1 MRMAYDFNS
10 LTKQA
15 DEASNRD
22 KFYTDFEDVDP
33 NKLHQISELTD
44 WMRTKAKGSDVRE
57 VIAQLFERTWL
68 ENIKEGNANMEV
80 SLARGSYPNLKSR
93 LDNVDKKQKQT
104 TEQLEQ
110 TAARMDTFTALES
123 GSTTGDAEL
132 IDGRVGADGV
142 VYSNIGGAV
151 RSQITDITQG
161 NVVLTSE
168 WVSGFVDANG
178 GIEANANV
186 ITQKELQPIFPGET
200 IRINIAD
207 GYSFGISWYNSR
219 GDLARRA
226 SSWITETTEITHKYS
241 FYRLSILKTGIALS
255 DSHKIGVKK
264 INYYFSAD
272 EIKNKIENL
281 GKIENVF
288 YPIGEA
294 YKYLF
299 SKAICIG
306 DSLTRGYYTSDL
318 NNDDGALPNY
328 PKTLAKIT
336 GWTVTQAGKSGAT
349 AKSWHDERLNLFDYS
364 VHDLAIIY
372 LGTNAGLEPYSTT
385 ETNTTNLGCYRKII
399 QRILTDNPNCKIFMC
414 TVSNVSGS
422 NVETT
427 NDSIRSLAGEFS
439 NCFVLELKDNGIV
452 DLSDSSLHPYDPVH
466 FAGIGYMTQAYV
478 ISCLIKK
485 TIADNVASF
494 DITS

>member
-1 MRMAYDFNS
+1 MAYDFNS

-15 DEASNRD
+15 AEASNRD

-33 NKLHQISELTD
+33 SKLHQITELTE

-57 VIAQLFERTWL
+57 VIAQLFERTWV
-68 ENIKEGNANMEV
+68 EGIKEGNANLEV
-80 SLARGSYPNLKSR
+80 AQARGTYPNLKSR
-93 LDNVDKKQKQT
+93 LDNVDNKQKQT
-104 TEQLEQ
+104 TAQLQQ
-110 TAARMDTFTALES
+110 TAARVDTFTALES

-142 VYSNIGGAV
+142 VYSNIGGAI

-161 NVVLTSE
+161 NAVLKSE
-168 WVSGFVDANG
+168 WISGFVDKNG

-186 ITQKELQPIFPGET
+186 ITQTELQPILDGEK
-200 IRINIAD
+200 IRITIAQ
-207 GYSFGISWYNSR
+207 GYSFAISWYNSR
-219 GDLARRA
+219 GTLARRA
-226 SSWITETTEITHKYS
+226 SSWITETTEITKKYN

-255 DSHKIGVKK
+255 DSNKIGVKK

-281 GKIENVF
+281 GKIENTF
-288 YPIGEA
+288 SPIGET

-318 NNDDGALPNY
+318 NNDDGLLPNY

-349 AKSWHDERLNLFDYS
+349 AKSWHDKRLNLFDYS
-364 VHDLAIIY
+364 AHDVAIIY
-372 LGTNAGLEPYSTT
+372 LGTNAGLEEYSTT
-385 ETNTTNLGCYRKII
+385 QTDTTNLGCYRKII
-399 QRILTDNPNCKIFMC
+399 QRILSDNPNCKILMC

-422 NVETT
+422 TVKTT
-427 NDSIRSLAGEFS
+427 NDSIRSLANEFA
-439 NCFVLELKDNGIV
+439 NCFVMDLKDNGIV
-452 DLSDSSLHPYDPVH
+452 DLSDEALHPNDPVH
-466 FAGIGYMTQAYV
+466 FTGIGYMTQAYV